1 MRRFAYLILSVLA
14 PLTFVMG
21 QPKISILKGTNLDF
35 GDLYQ
40 GQKMEKIVSIKNEG
54 TELLIISSVK
64 ASCGCTATLL
74 DKQEIKPNESA
85 NLKISFDSQ
94 NFMGKVTKTVDIS
107 SNDPESPKVTVKF
120 VSNIIQV
127 LKINPPYFG
136 FNNLKVDSVYTREIS
151 ITNPSKDKTINILS
165 VKSKDENVKVKL
177 MKNTLKP
184 GEETTLQAIC
194 QPAKIGSTQGIVEL
208 TTDHLLQN
216 KFEIKVYMWTSR
228 K

>member
-1 MRRFAYLILSVLA
+1 MCRSLYLILSVLA
-14 PLTFVMG
+14 SFTLVMG
-21 QPKISILKGTNLDF
+21 QPKISIIKGTNLDF

-40 GQKMEKIVSIKNEG
+40 GQKIEKIVSIKNAG
-54 TELLIISSVK
+54 TELLKIDNVK

-74 DKQEIKPNESA
+74 DKQEIKPNETA
-85 NLKISFDSQ
+85 ILNISFNSQ
-94 NFMGKVTKTVDIS
+94 NFSGKVTKTVDIS
-107 SNDPESPKVTVKF
+107 SNDPESPKVTIKF

-136 FNNLKVDSVYTREIS
+136 FNNLKVDSVHTREIS